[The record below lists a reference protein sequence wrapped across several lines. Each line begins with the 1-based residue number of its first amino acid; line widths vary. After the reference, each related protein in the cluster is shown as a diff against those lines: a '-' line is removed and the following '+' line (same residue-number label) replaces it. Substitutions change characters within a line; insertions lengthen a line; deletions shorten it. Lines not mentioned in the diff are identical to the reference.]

1 MKDRMPP
8 IKIGKKPFRA
18 TIYQQINRIRWLTY
32 CIVWYKPVVIVR
44 GPLVWLKRRI
54 KKTKTL
60 SDKREAIRFAEG
72 IYSRLTALSQNGKV

>member
-8 IKIGKKPFRA
+8 IKIGQEPFRV
-18 TIYQQINRIRWLTY
+18 TIYECINRTHWLAY
-32 CIVWYKPVVIVR
+32 YIVWYKPVFRVR
-44 GPLVWLKRRI
+44 GPLAWLERRI

-72 IYSRLTALSQNGKV
+72 IYSRLTALSQNGTV